1 MPVRLSHMPG
11 ELAHPAF
18 STAVG
23 MLLYAHRT
31 RMMRAAEDNSLRARL
46 RSMFAASF

>member
-1 MPVRLSHMPG
+1 MPVRLSNMPG

-18 STAVG
+18 ATVIG

-31 RMMRAAEDNSLRARL
+31 RVRRAEESNTLRAKL
-46 RSMFAASF
+46 RAIFAASF